1 MEYNII
7 VQLISSVGFPI
18 VACCA
23 LFWQMNQQDTRH
35 KEEIDSLR
43 ETIEKNTNAIEKLIA
58 KL

>member
-23 LFWQMNQQDTRH
+23 LFWQMNQQDIRH

-43 ETIEKNTNAIEKLIA
+43 ETIEKNTNAIEKLID

>member
-23 LFWQMNQQDTRH
+23 LFWQMNQQNIRH

-43 ETIEKNTNAIEKLIA
+43 ETIEKNTDAIEKLIA